1 MSTLQIAIPIQSP
14 FTLGGSSWC
23 KQNKSSPNLYLIKFI
38 PTLLQ
43 IPNVLKPRLNVLL
56 YSQLNENYKVLSL

>member
-1 MSTLQIAIPIQSP
+1 MSTLQIAIPVQSP
-14 FTLGGSSWC
+14 FTLGSSSWY

-43 IPNVLKPRLNVLL
+43 TPNVLKSRLNVLL